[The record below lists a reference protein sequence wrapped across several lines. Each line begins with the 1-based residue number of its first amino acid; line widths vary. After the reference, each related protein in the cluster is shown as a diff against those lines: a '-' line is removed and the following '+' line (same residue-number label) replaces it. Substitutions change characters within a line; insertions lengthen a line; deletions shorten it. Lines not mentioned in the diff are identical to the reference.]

1 MSMVVSKHESK
12 IRVGLQYAIL
22 VFALVLVGQLSLAD
36 VSLKTFS
43 LQAVQ
48 NIAGVVGMTVGVAP
62 NEANTLA
69 QELRA
74 RELNL
79 ESREQ
84 ALDAREQDVRA
95 LIVEET
101 AKNDR
106 STMMLIIGVALFLA
120 ALIGANFYLDY
131 KRRGVKEEQE
141 GNETSTAVD
150 PHAHTGEFTT
160 KL

>member
-1 MSMVVSKHESK
+1 MVVHKDEPK
-12 IRVGLQYAIL
+12 VRVALQYAVL
-22 VFALVLVGQLSLAD
+22 VVALVLVGQLSLAD

-43 LQAVQ
+43 LRAAQ

-69 QELRA
+69 QQLHDKELT
-74 RELNL
+74 LT
-79 ESREQ
+79 SREQ

-95 LIVEET
+95 LIVAET
-101 AKNDR
+101 AKSDR
-106 STMMLIIGVALFLA
+106 NTIILIIGVTLFLA

-131 KRRGVKEEQE
+131 KRRETKEIQGGGETGVV
-141 GNETSTAVD
+141 AD
-150 PHAHTGEFTT
+150 PHSHQGEFTT